1 MADPVVDPDV
11 DRVADHV
18 SAFNTAVGSGDWRTF
33 SARFATDAQ
42 LDFVAVPAGAFD
54 GRDAITAAYLD
65 NPPDDTMVVRSIDSG
80 DVSDV
85 VGFAWTRGGTG
96 TMTLEW
102 APDGLV
108 RRLVVGFD

>member
-1 MADPVVDPDV
+1 VADPVI
-11 DRVADHV
+11 DRVADHAA
-18 SAFNTAVGSGDWRTF
+18 AFNIAVESGDWRAF
-33 SARFATDAQ
+33 SARFADDAQ
-42 LDFVAVPAGAFD
+42 LDFVAVPVGPFD
-54 GRDAITAAYLD
+54 GRDAITAAYLE
-65 NPPDDTMVVRSIDSG
+65 NPPGDTMVVRSVDRG

-108 RRLVVGFD
+108 RRLLVAFD

>member
-1 MADPVVDPDV
+1 MADPVV

-18 SAFNTAVGSGDWRTF
+18 AAFNTAVGSGDWREF
-33 SARFATDAQ
+33 SARFANDPQ
-42 LDFVAVPAGAFD
+42 LDFVTVPAGPFA
-54 GRDAITAAYLD
+54 GRDAIAAAYVAT
-65 NPPDDTMVVRSIDSG
+65 PPDDTMVVRSVDSG

-102 APDGLV
+102 TPDGLV
-108 RRLVVGFD
+108 RRLVVAFD

>member
-1 MADPVVDPDV
+1 MADPVV

-18 SAFNTAVGSGDWRTF
+18 AAFNAAIESGDWRGF
-33 SARFATDAQ
+33 SARFAGDAQ
-42 LDFVAVPAGAFD
+42 LDFVAVPVGPFD
-54 GRDAITAAYLD
+54 GRAAIAAAYLD
-65 NPPDDTMVVRSIDSG
+65 NPPDDTMVVRSVDSG

-102 APDGLV
+102 TPDGLV
-108 RRLVVGFD
+108 RRLVVAFD